1 MQVDE
6 RGPSEVRRPPG
17 IAPDPHWSAV
27 LLLGAL
33 GTALL
38 GQGAYYPRAQ
48 VWVAVLLVAA
58 LIVLPG
64 AHVLGLRGLGLRG
77 LALRGLGLRGFGLRG
92 LGPSAI
98 GQHVHG
104 PRVRRAHGFGSHPLG
119 WALLDGRARS
129 VVLPASGLAGWAL
142 VDAVLHSRPGTAVPY
157 LVLLAGILAVFLGCS
172 RLTAAARELVL
183 TGLVGC
189 GVLIALLGWL
199 GVALHLMRW
208 TWQGQDLWRASSTLT
223 YPNATA
229 VVLAMLALMVL
240 ALLTES
246 PRSTSLV
253 LGATV
258 LLTGLAATLS
268 RAGLL
273 ALLVGV
279 LVLAVT
285 RGPVA
290 VTRAARAPV
299 LGAAVAALG
308 LVPTMTAADP
318 RPAPAAIALA
328 AGLAVGA
335 GGATLRWNP
344 AVVGGL
350 VLLAAIV
357 GVQGRSALTA
367 ITGARLTAD
376 DPERAASFSAALRV
390 FGEHRLIGAGPSL
403 PSLTWASR
411 DGTRIYRYAH
421 NEYLQ
426 VLAELGIV
434 GGLLLAALLAGV
446 LRRLGRRCRSGGA
459 VNAGALAA
467 ITALAVHAG
476 FDFVWHIPAIP
487 LLAAALVGLASPE
500 KHPAGNTQPTGETS
514 RKENR

>member
-1 MQVDE
+1 MQCMQADE
-6 RGPSEVRRPPG
+6 STPVELRRPARS
-17 IAPDPHWSAV
+17 APDPHWSAA

-33 GTALL
+33 CAALL
-38 GQGAYYPRAQ
+38 AQGAYYLRAQ
-48 VWVAVLLVAA
+48 VWVAVLLVAG
-58 LIVLPG
+58 LVMLPG
-64 AHVLGLRGLGLRG
+64 ARVLGPQVSKGLLT
-77 LALRGLGLRGFGLRG
+77 
-92 LGPSAI
+92 
-98 GQHVHG
+98 
-104 PRVRRAHGFGSHPLG
+104 PRQSG
-119 WALLDGRARS
+119 WRLLDGRLRS
-129 VVLPASGLAGWAL
+129 VTLPALGLAGWAL
-142 VDAVLHSRPGTAVPY
+142 VDATLHSQPRTAIPY
-157 LVLLAGILAVFLGCS
+157 LGLLAGVLAAFVGCR

-189 GVLIALLGWL
+189 GVLVALLGWL
-199 GVALHLMRW
+199 GLALHLPRW
-208 TWQGQDLWRASSTLT
+208 TWQGQGLWRASSTLT

-229 VVLAMLALMVL
+229 VVLAMLALVVL
-240 ALLTES
+240 GCLIES
-246 PRSTSLV
+246 PRSTWLILS
-253 LGATV
+253 ATV
-258 LLTGLAATLS
+258 LLAGLAATLS

-273 ALLVGV
+273 AMAVGV
-279 LVLAVT
+279 LVLAAT
-285 RGPVA
+285 RGPA
-290 VTRAARAPV
+290 ALTRAGRAPV

-318 RPAPAAIALA
+318 RPAPAVIALA
-328 AGLAVGA
+328 AGLAISVGA
-335 GGATLRWNP
+335 AALRWNP
-344 AVVGGL
+344 ALVGGL
-350 VLLAAIV
+350 AVLAAILCLS
-357 GVQGRSALTA
+357 GRGGIAA
-367 ITGARLTAD
+367 ITGARLTVD

-403 PSLTWASR
+403 PTLTWAPG

-446 LRRLGRRCRSGGA
+446 LRQLGRRCRTGGA
-459 VNAGALAA
+459 VTAGALAA

-500 KHPAGNTQPTGETS
+500 EHPAGNTQPTGETS